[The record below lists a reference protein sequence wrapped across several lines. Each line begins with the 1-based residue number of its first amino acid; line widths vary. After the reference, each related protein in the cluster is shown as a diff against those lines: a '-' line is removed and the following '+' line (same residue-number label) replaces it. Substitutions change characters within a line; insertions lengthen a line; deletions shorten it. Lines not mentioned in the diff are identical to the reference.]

1 MKIEEEIKTIRELA
15 RPLCEFLKENHTK
28 NSKLVITQNFIKLID
43 EEDVRG
49 IPINVN

>member
-15 RPLCEFLKENHTK
+15 RPLCEFLKENYSDKTIIV
-28 NSKLVITQNFIKLID
+28 NEDFVRVINNLEIL
-43 EEDVRG
+43 G